1 MSYELLLTGHITA
14 AVLWVG
20 GSIGLI
26 LMALRLR
33 YAGSGAQMGD
43 YAKNL
48 EWFGKFYFTPL
59 SLLVLLFGILLVR
72 DMDNVAVTDFFIQ
85 YGLTA
90 IVITIAV
97 GAGFLGPQSGKLGK
111 LIEAKGAGA
120 PEVQALTNRILLVAR
135 FDGLM
140 LLSVVV
146 VMALK
151 PFS

>member
-1 MSYELLLTGHITA
+1 MSYELLLMGHVTA

-33 YAGSGAQMGD
+33 RANPGAQMGD

-72 DMDNVAVTDFFIQ
+72 NMDNVTVTDFFIQ

-97 GAGFLGPQSGKLGK
+97 GAGFLGPQSGKLAQ
-111 LIEAKGAGA
+111 LIEAEGAEA
-120 PEVQALTNRILLVAR
+120 AEVQALLTRILLVAR
-135 FDGLM
+135 FDRLM

>member
-1 MSYELLLTGHITA
+1 MSYELLLMGHVTA

-33 YAGSGAQMGD
+33 RASPGAQMGD

-72 DMDNVAVTDFFIQ
+72 NMDNVTVTDFFIQ

-97 GAGFLGPQSGKLGK
+97 GAGFLGPQSGKLAQ
-111 LIEAKGAGA
+111 LIEAEGAEA
-120 PEVQALTNRILLVAR
+120 AEVQALLTRILLVAR
-135 FDGLM
+135 FDRLM

>member
-1 MSYELLLTGHITA
+1 MSYEWLLMGHVTA

-20 GSIGLI
+20 GSIALI

-33 YAGSGAQMGD
+33 HAGGGAQMGD

-97 GAGFLGPQSGKLGK
+97 GAGFLGPQSGKLAQ
-111 LIEAKGAGA
+111 LIEAKGA
-120 PEVQALTNRILLVAR
+120 
-135 FDGLM
+135 
-140 LLSVVV
+140 
-146 VMALK
+146 
-151 PFS
+151 